1 MIEFAMLE
9 NGPTDLRIKTKPSGV
24 TVPEGDLE
32 AMHASR
38 RRTTLNQ
45 VRMAILAE
53 QLGFHYSF
61 FTEHHFQPEGAEYSP
76 SPLIL
81 GAAIAARTKRIRIG
95 QMANILSWWHP
106 IRLAEQAAM
115 VDVLSGGRLE
125 FGIGRGAQPRET
137 EIFGQ
142 VFGSSS
148 SDDERT
154 RAYCD
159 ECYEIIIKAWTQP
172 SFAHYG
178 EFFSLPPKWVSHHH
192 QQTIEYFSQPGIG
205 RNVDQVLQLGEPTG
219 RPIPLYSHSTT
230 LKEMSVYPQPIQKPH
245 PQIWQPI
252 VVSNRTIR
260 ESARKGI
267 NAVFV
272 ASAVDRVHAEVTT
285 YYEEAEKHDY
295 PDRLQRG
302 KFKRGW
308 DCERRRGVGYFQGVH
323 IVDHGIGNMER
334 ARRGANHVWDFL
346 SEFVPPGVSSLVPP
360 VVADNEPCFF
370 GSTQQVIDAYM
381 QVKEAGGYEDFLC
394 IAGFTFPSMS
404 REETEEQMHA
414 FAQDIMPVL
423 KRECGGSPQSVEPDS
438 ALLI

>member
-1 MIEFAMLE
+1 MIEFAILD
-9 NGPTDLRIKTKPSGV
+9 NGPTDLRIKKMPSGV
-24 TVPEGDLE
+24 SLPEGGLE
-32 AMHASR
+32 EMHESR

-45 VRMAILAE
+45 VRMMILAE
-53 QLGFHYSF
+53 KLGFHYSF
-61 FTEHHFQPEGAEYSP
+61 FTEHHFQPEGAEYSS

-137 EIFGQ
+137 EVFGH

-148 SDDERT
+148 VDDERT

-178 EFFSLPPKWVSHHH
+178 EFFSLPPKWTSHHH
-192 QQTIEYFSQPGIG
+192 PITIEYFSQAGIG
-205 RNVDQVLQLGEPTG
+205 RNVDQVLQLGAPTG

-230 LKEMSVYPQPIQKPH
+230 LKEMSVYPQPVQKPH
-245 PQIWQPI
+245 PQVWQPI

-260 ESARKGI
+260 EAARKGI
-267 NAVFV
+267 NPVFV
-272 ASAVDRVHAEVTT
+272 ASAIDRVHTEVAT

-302 KFKRGW
+302 KFKHGW
-308 DCERRRGVGYFQGVH
+308 DCAKRRGVGYFQGVH

-334 ARRGANHVWDFL
+334 ARLGANHVWDYL
-346 SEFVPPGVSSLVPP
+346 SAFVPPGVSSLVPP
-360 VVADNEPCFF
+360 VVEGDAPCFF

-381 QVKEAGGYEDFLC
+381 EIKQAGGYEDFLC

-404 REETEEQMHA
+404 REEIEEQMHA

-423 KRECGGSPQSVEPDS
+423 KRECGGSPEAAEPDS
-438 ALLI
+438 ALQI